1 MRCDTNRRAPGPLRM
16 ALIGCLALAL
26 CPGCDRDRQA
36 SAATSGAGAQALPPA
51 PAPEPRSVAATSAEP
66 ILRTL
71 DSHLMV
77 ERNVGVTTRRDGQI
91 EEILADRGQHV
102 RQNDELARLDS
113 GDLVLA
119 EKAAA
124 LELEKEQASHER
136 ARRLLDQAIIPA
148 EEYEQAR
155 LRRDAAEK
163 SLERI
168 RYELSKCT
176 IRAPF
181 DGVVSGRYVEK
192 GQVVLQD
199 DRVTLFQVTALRP
212 LLARIYVPEWA
223 LFGLSVGQS
232 ARVSLT
238 AAPERS
244 GGEAAAGHPA
254 RVRWINDVV
263 DAASGSVEAL
273 VQILEGPDTAD
284 LRPGLSVAVSLDL
297 AFGAHASGRSMV
309 SLPREA
315 IPSSDPNPGDSME
328 LKVISTQGQ
337 VIARA
342 VVLGLVGDHRVEV
355 RSGLQP
361 GEKVLLPE

>member
-1 MRCDTNRRAPGPLRM
+1 
-16 ALIGCLALAL
+16 
-26 CPGCDRDRQA
+26 
-36 SAATSGAGAQALPPA
+36 
-51 PAPEPRSVAATSAEP
+51 
-66 ILRTL
+66 
-71 DSHLMV
+71 MV

-91 EEILADRGQHV
+91 EEILADRGQRV
-102 RQNDELARLDS
+102 KQDDALARLDS

-119 EKAAA
+119 EKTAA
-124 LELEKEQASHER
+124 LELEKEQASHDR
-136 ARRLLDQAIIPA
+136 ARQLLDQGIIPA

-168 RYELSKCT
+168 RYEMSKCT

-223 LFGLSVGQS
+223 LFGLKVGQP
-232 ARVSLT
+232 ARVSL
-238 AAPERS
+238 AVGDSPEGMR
-244 GGEAAAGHPA
+244 GHGA

-273 VQILEGPDTAD
+273 VQILEGPDTAG

-297 AFGAHASGRSMV
+297 AFEPSTGRSMV

-315 IPSSDPNPGDSME
+315 IPSADPSPGDGME
-328 LKVISTQGQ
+328 LKVISSEGR
-337 VIARA
+337 ILARA

-355 RSGLQP
+355 RSGLLP

>member
-1 MRCDTNRRAPGPLRM
+1 MRCDTNRRAPGPSWM

-26 CPGCDRDRQA
+26 CPGCGRDRQA

-51 PAPEPRSVAATSAEP
+51 PAPEPRIVAATTAEP
-66 ILRTL
+66 ILRTLTL

-77 ERNVGVTTRRDGQI
+77 ERNVAVTTRRDGQV
-91 EEILADRGQHV
+91 EEILADRGQRV
-102 RQNDELARLDS
+102 RQDDELARLDS

-124 LELEKEQASHER
+124 LELEKEQASHDR

-168 RYELSKCT
+168 RYEHSKCT

-223 LFGLSVGQS
+223 LFGLQVGQA
-232 ARVSLT
+232 ARVSLA
-238 AAPERS
+238 AAPVRS
-244 GGEAAAGHPA
+244 GAEAAAGHPA

-297 AFGAHASGRSMV
+297 VFRSMV

-315 IPSSDPNPGDSME
+315 IPSSDPSPGDSME

-342 VVLGLVGDHRVEV
+342 VVLGVVGDHRVEV